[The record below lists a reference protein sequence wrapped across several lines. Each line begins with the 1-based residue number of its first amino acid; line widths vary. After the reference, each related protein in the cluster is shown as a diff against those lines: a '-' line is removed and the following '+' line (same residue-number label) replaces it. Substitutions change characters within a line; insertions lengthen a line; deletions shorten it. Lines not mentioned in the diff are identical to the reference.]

1 MSEKFYD
8 VILTTFL
15 VQNFQ
20 KFAHGVLLH
29 SSMSVQN
36 LLLFAWKGAKLGGGG
51 AKGDLP
57 PLVWAG
63 FENPGVGF
71 IYILADM
78 NSYSVSSD
86 YGRGRLSSVSCQH

>member
-1 MSEKFYD
+1 MPDVILMSNDRHLNTRARVWKFYD

-36 LLLFAWKGAKLGGGG
+36 LVLFAWKGAKLGGGG
-51 AKGDLP
+51 EGDLP

-71 IYILADM
+71 IYT
-78 NSYSVSSD
+78 S
-86 YGRGRLSSVSCQH
+86 